1 MSPASRRILVADDEP
16 SIRDLL
22 SSVFAVWGYEVRLCS
37 DGAAALAA
45 ASDPDI
51 GLLLV
56 DHLMP
61 QATGLDV
68 LRQLRAS
75 GNRVPAI
82 LMSGH
87 FAKEAARI
95 CAELGNVAMLEKP
108 FSLAD
113 LKTAVTAQLG
123 PGKP

>member
-1 MSPASRRILVADDEP
+1 MTPAPRRILVADDEP

-22 SSVFAVWGYEVRLCS
+22 SSVFTLWGYPVRLCA

-45 ASDPDI
+45 ATDPAI
-51 GLLLV
+51 GLLVV
-56 DHLMP
+56 DLMMP
-61 QATGLDV
+61 QATGLEV

-75 GNRVPAI
+75 GCRTPAI

-87 FAKEAARI
+87 FPKETAAACR
-95 CAELGNVAMLEKP
+95 ELGDVDQLEKP

-113 LKTAVTAQLG
+113 LKAVVTARLG
-123 PGKP
+123 PRKA

>member
-1 MSPASRRILVADDEP
+1 MSPAPRRILVADDEP

-22 SSVFAVWGYEVRLCS
+22 TSVFAVWGYQVRLCS

-61 QATGLDV
+61 QATGLEV

-75 GNRVPAI
+75 GNRRPAI

-87 FAKEAARI
+87 FAKETARI
-95 CAELGNVAMLEKP
+95 CKELGDVDMLEKP

-113 LKTAVTAQLG
+113 LKAAVTARLG